1 MRALYLLVGSLLVA
15 ECGWSQLAEQP
26 YSFCEAPFI
35 HPRIVQA
42 LTTWLSDTGDQV
54 ISINLPDCQKS
65 DRFYGD
71 INIYTESDAC
81 PSVRCGEENDW
92 FEYQYIGQTGS
103 GVHILTHDYF
113 TKMKTYMSTRIP
125 FLRIDGKERKAC
137 LIDFLLIKYRI
148 FYEVTA
154 EFCLSDAAADT
165 ADRGDKWVADFTE
178 MLLDGVAAYE
188 KEALE
193 AGIPAIFLTCFN
205 THHSIRL
212 TQCWDFMTS
221 LAKSKYFPSNARRT
235 EVMLDMLVVIFNA
248 TLIDAE
254 RTMDELNGELDEAL
268 VDYPCM

>member
-103 GVHILTHDYF
+103 GVHIL
-113 TKMKTYMSTRIP
+113 KIKEGGGTYV
-125 FLRIDGKERKAC
+125 GQG
-137 LIDFLLIKYRI
+137 FLLVRFEEDCGLTFDGISLSFKPKKRLLLQRIGEAWTPFVRDKEFIVRAELSGSTLQVQTRESFDPSYKGSYSIK
-148 FYEVTA
+148 
-154 EFCLSDAAADT
+154 L
-165 ADRGDKWVADFTE
+165 
-178 MLLDGVAAYE
+178 
-188 KEALE
+188 
-193 AGIPAIFLTCFN
+193 
-205 THHSIRL
+205 
-212 TQCWDFMTS
+212 Q
-221 LAKSKYFPSNARRT
+221 
-235 EVMLDMLVVIFNA
+235 
-248 TLIDAE
+248 
-254 RTMDELNGELDEAL
+254 
-268 VDYPCM
+268 